1 MVAVNILLLYE
12 VFILSLRVLEWINLV
27 TWSVNS
33 FQLATIFGIVCCDTF
48 VQQTLSDGLPFKL
61 LALIRY
67 NLSETVSFHRN
78 NQSNIGKL
86 VKNLAKKSCN

>member
-33 FQLATIFGIVCCDTF
+33 FKLATIFGIVCYDTF
-48 VQQTLSDGLPFKL
+48 VQQTLSDGL
-61 LALIRY
+61 IRLNY
-67 NLSETVSFHRN
+67 
-78 NQSNIGKL
+78 
-86 VKNLAKKSCN
+86 

>member
-33 FQLATIFGIVCCDTF
+33 FKLATIFGIVCCYTF
-48 VQQTLSDGLPFKL
+48 VQQTLSDGL
-61 LALIRY
+61 IRLNY
-67 NLSETVSFHRN
+67 
-78 NQSNIGKL
+78 
-86 VKNLAKKSCN
+86 

>member
-33 FQLATIFGIVCCDTF
+33 FKLATIFGIVCCDTF
-48 VQQTLSDGLPFKL
+48 VQQTLNDGLNRL
-61 LALIRY
+61 NY
-67 NLSETVSFHRN
+67 
-78 NQSNIGKL
+78 
-86 VKNLAKKSCN
+86 

>member
-1 MVAVNILLLYE
+1 MMAVNILLLYE

-48 VQQTLSDGLPFKL
+48 VQQTLSDGL
-61 LALIRY
+61 IRLY
-67 NLSETVSFHRN
+67 YWR
-78 NQSNIGKL
+78 
-86 VKNLAKKSCN
+86 

>member
-33 FQLATIFGIVCCDTF
+33 FWLATIFGIVFCDTF
-48 VQQTLSDGLPFKL
+48 VQQTLSDGL
-61 LALIRY
+61 IRLNY
-67 NLSETVSFHRN
+67 
-78 NQSNIGKL
+78 
-86 VKNLAKKSCN
+86 

>member
-33 FQLATIFGIVCCDTF
+33 FKLATIFGIVCCDTF
-48 VQQTLSDGLPFKL
+48 VQQT
-61 LALIRY
+61 
-67 NLSETVSFHRN
+67 E
-78 NQSNIGKL
+78 
-86 VKNLAKKSCN
+86 

>member
-33 FQLATIFGIVCCDTF
+33 FQLATIFGIVCCVTDCYTDPEQSF
-48 VQQTLSDGLPFKL
+48 IDLFKL
-61 LALIRY
+61 SISY
-67 NLSETVSFHRN
+67 NLV
-78 NQSNIGKL
+78 
-86 VKNLAKKSCN
+86 

>member
-33 FQLATIFGIVCCDTF
+33 FKLATIFGIVSCDTF
-48 VQQTLSDGLPFKL
+48 VQQTLSDGL
-61 LALIRY
+61 IRLNY
-67 NLSETVSFHRN
+67 
-78 NQSNIGKL
+78 
-86 VKNLAKKSCN
+86 